1 MAVLTHVSDDVMRIF
16 DDYELVSSSSALSL
30 ADSGKVFKI
39 SGTGYTVT
47 LPAPTAGWKAKFIVS
62 GAFSTDF
69 VVQSPADNR
78 DTINGGVIVNGAIVE
93 ADAVDKVTFE
103 DGAESIGDFIEIHSD
118 GTSYFVFWKRKRFI
132 FYNSWRIIIIK

>member
-93 ADAVDKVTFE
+93 ADAVDRVTFE
-103 DGAESIGDFIEIHSD
+103 DDAESIGDFIEIHSD
-118 GTSYFVFWKRKRFI
+118 GTNYFLFGNGNAASSITVGEL
-132 FYNSWRIIIIK
+132 

>member
-1 MAVLTHVSDDVMRIF
+1 MAVLEHVSDDVMRMF
-16 DDYELVSSSSALSL
+16 DDYELVSSSSSLNLS
-30 ADSGKVFKI
+30 DSGKTFKI

-47 LPAPTAGWKAKFIVS
+47 LPAPTAGWKAKFVVS
-62 GAFSTDF
+62 AAFSTDF

-78 DTINGGVIVNGAIVE
+78 DTINGGIIVNGAIVE

-118 GTSYFVFWKRKRFI
+118 GTSYFVYGNGNASSSI
-132 FYNSWRIIIIK
+132 TVGEL

>member
-118 GTSYFVFWKRKRFI
+118 GTSYFVFGNGNASSSI
-132 FYNSWRIIIIK
+132 TVGEL

>member
-16 DDYELVSSSSALSL
+16 DDYELVSASGSLSL

-47 LPAPTAGWKAKFIVS
+47 LPAPTAGWKAKFVVS
-62 GAFSTDF
+62 AAFSTDF
-69 VVQSPADNR
+69 VQSPADNR
-78 DTINGGVIVNGAIVE
+78 DTINGGIIVNGAIVE

-118 GTSYFVFWKRKRFI
+118 GSSYFVYGNGNASSSI
-132 FYNSWRIIIIK
+132 TVGEL